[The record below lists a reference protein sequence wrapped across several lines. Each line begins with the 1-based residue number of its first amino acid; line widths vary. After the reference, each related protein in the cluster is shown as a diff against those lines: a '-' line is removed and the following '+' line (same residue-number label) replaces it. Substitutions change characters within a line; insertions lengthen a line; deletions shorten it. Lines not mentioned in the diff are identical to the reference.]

1 MAGVVVPS
9 LTVTSRMAVRL
20 AGVELELVPAPG
32 ETEVQ
37 RYTVLSNCDINV
49 HRYSQMYCQEMSV
62 FNRCVNE
69 ISW

>member
-32 ETEVQ
+32 ETEV
-37 RYTVLSNCDINV
+37 
-49 HRYSQMYCQEMSV
+49 RYSALRLWHHHKCTVS
-62 FNRCVNE
+62 F
-69 ISW
+69 